1 MAGRKSES
9 GLGASVLANFVG
21 SAWSTIVAIV
31 FVPFYLKHLGA
42 EGYGIVG
49 FSTTLLSIVAFLD
62 GGLTLTVNRELA
74 RLSDAP
80 SNATP
85 IQETLSAGGILF
97 AIIAAS
103 VTVVVWLGAP
113 WIATRWLNANH
124 LGVDEIVIS
133 IRLIGFVL
141 GEQMLLALTQ
151 GALFGLHRQTTVNL
165 VLIGASTV
173 RAVGAALILKYVS
186 ATPSAFFAWYA
197 FTLLAQICILY
208 ILLVVFIGAATPF
221 AWPRASVIKT
231 LLLQTRGFGAIA
243 LLSLALSQIDKIVV
257 SRLLPLQDFGYYM
270 VAMSVS
276 LAPLMIVGPFTSAIF
291 PRLARLSASKTQ
303 GAFDLFYRGTQMV
316 TALIMPVG
324 FTFSLFAREI
334 VFAWTGNATVTSH
347 VAPILSILVVA
358 YSINASLQMPYYFEM
373 AHARTRMNVII
384 SAVALV
390 LVVPTMVVLTARFG
404 AVGAASCWLLLNIG
418 ILFVGAP
425 LVLRKAL
432 ETELWRYYTVR
443 LLPSY
448 AFAALVVGLARYLT
462 PYGLPRIVG
471 GALSVAVMMVAIA
484 ACFLAIPALRALLI
498 RRGRILYATVHRPS

>member
-1 MAGRKSES
+1 MAGKKSES
-9 GLGASVLANFVG
+9 GLSAAVLANFVG
-21 SAWSTIVAIV
+21 SAWSIVIAV
-31 FVPFYLKHLGA
+31 AFVPFYLRHLGA

-62 GGLTLTVNRELA
+62 GGLTLTVNREIA
-74 RLSDAP
+74 RLSDSP
-80 SNATP
+80 SNTAS
-85 IQETLSAGGILF
+85 IQETLSAGSILF
-97 AIIAAS
+97 AIIAAL
-103 VTVVVWLGAP
+103 VTIFVWFGAP
-113 WIATRWLNANH
+113 WIATRWLNASH
-124 LGVDEIVIS
+124 LGAGEIVIAL
-133 IRLIGFVL
+133 RLIGFVL

-197 FTLLAQICILY
+197 FSLLAQICVLY
-208 ILLVVFIGAATPF
+208 ALLVVFIGATMPF
-221 AWPRASVIKT
+221 AAPRASAIKT

-270 VAMSVS
+270 VAMSVG

-291 PRLARLSASKTQ
+291 PRLARLSASKTH
-303 GAFDLFYRGTQMV
+303 GAFDLFYLGTQV
-316 TALIMPVG
+316 ITAVIMPVG

-334 VFAWTGNATVTSH
+334 VFAWTGNATVTAH

-373 AHARTRMNVII
+373 AHARTRMNTII

-390 LVVPTMVVLTARFG
+390 LVIPTMIVLSTRFG
-404 AVGAASCWLLLNIG
+404 AEGAASCWLLLNIA
-418 ILFVGAP
+418 ILLVGAP

-432 ETELWRYYTVR
+432 GSELWRYYAFR
-443 LLPSY
+443 LLPAY
-448 AFAALVVGLARYLT
+448 GVAALVVGSARLLT
-462 PYGLPRIVG
+462 PEGLPRIAG
-471 GALSVAVMMVAIA
+471 GVLSVAVMTVAIV
-484 ACFLAIPALRALLI
+484 ACFLAIPALRALLVQ
-498 RRGRILYATVHRPS
+498 RGRILYAAVH